1 MFLLQMAFKVVRA
14 GEGIPAV
21 TFRTHE
27 WPFPVRVVRLHVCLQ
42 VGPPVK
48 GATTLI
54 ARGFLPDGT
63 REDSSGRRSVGGGVY
78 WKCRGRALKG
88 GGKAMRRNAGA
99 IVRLRLDHV
108 IVLEGGSRRLGK
120 HGTVLGIDIIVF
132 RVADNVAKGK
142 VKERRVVGCR
152 ISHER
157 VFRVEN
163 VLGEACRVSGF
174 G

>member
-1 MFLLQMAFKVVRA
+1 MAVPCSGRASSCVPSGWTSDQRLERNVEYLEINEIKVVL
-14 GEGIPAV
+14 
-21 TFRTHE
+21 T
-27 WPFPVRVVRLHVCLQ
+27 
-42 VGPPVK
+42 
-48 GATTLI
+48 ATTLI

-63 REDSSGRRSVGGGVY
+63 REDSSGRRGVGGGVN
-78 WKCRGRALKG
+78 WKCRERVLKG
-88 GGKAMRRNAGA
+88 GGKAMWRNANT

-120 HGTVLGIDIIVF
+120 HGAVLGIDIIVF
-132 RVADNVAKGK
+132 RVADNVAKGE

>member
-1 MFLLQMAFKVVRA
+1 LSISKIIEIKVVL
-14 GEGIPAV
+14 
-21 TFRTHE
+21 T
-27 WPFPVRVVRLHVCLQ
+27 
-42 VGPPVK
+42 
-48 GATTLI
+48 ATTLI

-63 REDSSGRRSVGGGVY
+63 REDSSGRRSVGGGVD
-78 WKCRGRALKG
+78 WKCRERVLKG
-88 GGKAMRRNAGA
+88 GGKAMWRNANA

-120 HGTVLGIDIIVF
+120 HGIVLGIDIITIVF
-132 RVADNVAKGK
+132 RVADNVAKGE
-142 VKERRVVGCR
+142 VKERRVVGGR

-157 VFRVEN
+157 VFRVEK